1 MMQPSKIEEIKQC
14 VQCGE
19 TKPISDFEVNRRKCK
34 TCLAEQRKA
43 IRERKKE
50 EKEHEKPNDF
60 DISKE
65 IPSEINVS
73 TKPNQK
79 KEIKEEEKIKK
90 AQNSLFKENI
100 KMFLSIGFGVV
111 ANRAGD
117 HWNITEKEAENI
129 ANPLTNIMSK
139 LQYVE
144 EIAQNMDYINL
155 TSALLG
161 TIAPRAIKTM
171 QEKKKGGN
179 DVGRIKPRET
189 TTTTMGRSNKTSNTD
204 TGNTKEQ
211 NKINSNPIGEDDET
225 ELYNEQLL
233 QELL

>member
-1 MMQPSKIEEIKQC
+1 MLATAVKDVKIEDKTC

-19 TKPISDFEVNRRKCK
+19 TKPISEFEVNRRKCK
-34 TCLAEQRKA
+34 KCLTAQRKA
-43 IRERKKE
+43 IKEKKKE
-50 EKEHEKPNDF
+50 EMEKEKPKDF
-60 DISKE
+60 DISNE
-65 IPSEINVS
+65 IPSELNVS
-73 TKPNQK
+73 TKPK

-90 AQNSLFKENI
+90 AQDSLFKENI

-144 EIAQNMDYINL
+144 QIAQNMDYINL
-155 TSALLG
+155 ASALVG
-161 TIAPRAIKTM
+161 TIAPRTIKTI
-171 QEKKKGGN
+171 QENKIKKGGK
-179 DVGRIKPRET
+179 DVGRIKPRKEAV
-189 TTTTMGRSNKTSNTD
+189 D
-204 TGNTKEQ
+204 GNIKGNNSDNGNPKEQ
-211 NKINSNPIGEDDET
+211 NKTNSYTFRQDDET